1 MASADQPFDE
11 SFKILIIGNSD
22 VGKTSLIFRFA
33 DGSFSA
39 QYVST
44 VGIDFK
50 NKIIVSNDKQIQL
63 QIWDT
68 AGQER
73 FRSITTAYY
82 RGAAGFVIVYDIT
95 NEVSFK
101 DVQEWVS
108 LIESHSGPEAKRILV
123 GNMSDKEKERK
134 VTRERGQE
142 LADQLGAEFIETSAK
157 DNSNV
162 EKVFQLLVESILKGK
177 AAEIPAAEVPAA
189 EVPAA
194 EEKPPA
200 TKETDTIKLSD
211 KPVSEAKDGCCN
223 C

>member
-1 MASADQPFDE
+1 MASAEQTFDE
-11 SFKILIIGNSD
+11 YFKILVIGDSD
-22 VGKTSLIFRFA
+22 VGKTSLVFRFV
-33 DGSFSA
+33 DGSFSS
-39 QYVST
+39 QFVST

-50 NKIIVSNDKQIQL
+50 NKTIVWNYKRIQL

-73 FRSITTAYY
+73 YRSLTTAYY
-82 RGAAGFVIVYDIT
+82 RGAAGFIIVYDIT
-95 NEVSFK
+95 NEISFK

-108 LIESHSGPEAKRILV
+108 QIEGNSGPEAKKILV

-134 VTRERGQE
+134 VTRERGQQ
-142 LADQLGAEFIETSAK
+142 LADQLGAEFIEISVK

-162 EKVFQLLVESILKGK
+162 EKVFQLLVESILKEK
-177 AAEIPAAEVPAA
+177 AD

-200 TKETDTIKLSD
+200 TTETDTIKLSD
-211 KPVSEAKDGCCN
+211 KPVTAAKDGCCN

>member
-1 MASADQPFDE
+1 
-11 SFKILIIGNSD
+11 
-22 VGKTSLIFRFA
+22 
-33 DGSFSA
+33 
-39 QYVST
+39 
-44 VGIDFK
+44 
-50 NKIIVSNDKQIQL
+50 
-63 QIWDT
+63 
-68 AGQER
+68 
-73 FRSITTAYY
+73 
-82 RGAAGFVIVYDIT
+82 
-95 NEVSFK
+95 
-101 DVQEWVS
+101 
-108 LIESHSGPEAKRILV
+108 
-123 GNMSDKEKERK
+123 MSDKEKERK

-162 EKVFQLLVESILKGK
+162 EKVFQLLVESILKEK
-177 AAEIPAAEVPAA
+177 AAEVPAAEVPAA